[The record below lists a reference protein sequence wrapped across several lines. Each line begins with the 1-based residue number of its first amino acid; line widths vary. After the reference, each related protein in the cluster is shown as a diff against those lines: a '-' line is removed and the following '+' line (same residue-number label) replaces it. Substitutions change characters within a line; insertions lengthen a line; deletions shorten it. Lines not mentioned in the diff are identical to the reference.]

1 MKSKIHE
8 RLTSQPNDAGKK
20 TISREPYR
28 LLKDMCHIHA
38 PSGNETAMK
47 EFLLEYI
54 RTHSKTWKHRPKV
67 IHGKGFQDNIILV
80 FGKPRTA
87 VFAHMDSIGF
97 TVRYGKQLVKIG
109 GPVTQ
114 TGFKLTGEDS
124 KGRQDVE
131 LLVNE
136 DKKTGARSLQ
146 YTGKRD
152 FERGTELVFKANW
165 RESKDYLQC
174 CYMDNRLGV
183 YNALKV
189 AETLKNG
196 AIVFSS
202 WEEHGGGSVSYL
214 QKYLYETY
222 QVSQGLISDISWIS
236 DGVHYAK
243 GPVISLRDS
252 LIPRR
257 AFVNKIIRMAK
268 AAGCDF
274 QLEVEGAG
282 GSDGK
287 ELQMAAYPW
296 DWCFI
301 GAAEENVHTP
311 DEKVHKKD
319 VEGMIRLYEVLMK
332 EL

>member
-1 MKSKIHE
+1 MKK
-8 RLTSQPNDAGKK
+8 QNKPNNYD
-20 TISREPYR
+20 
-28 LLKDMCHIHA
+28 LLKEMCSIHA
-38 PSGNETAMK
+38 PSGNEAGMK
-47 EFLLEYI
+47 EFLLNYI
-54 RTHSKTWKHRPKV
+54 HKHSGSWKHKVKV
-67 IHGKGFQDNIILV
+67 IHGKGLQDNIILI

-87 VFAHMDSIGF
+87 IFAHMDSIGF

-109 GPVTQ
+109 GPVVQ
-114 TGFKLTGEDS
+114 TGFKLTGTDS
-124 KGRQDVE
+124 KGTQDVE
-131 LLVNE
+131 LKVVT
-136 DKKTGARSLQ
+136 DKKTGHSVME
-146 YTGKRD
+146 YDGKRE
-152 FERGTELVFKANW
+152 FERGTELVFKSDW
-165 RESKDYLQC
+165 REDENFLQS

-189 AETLKNG
+189 AETLKHG

-214 QKYLYETY
+214 QKYLQELYDID
-222 QVSQGLISDISWIS
+222 QALISDISWIS

-243 GPVISLRDS
+243 GPVISMRDS

-257 AFVNKIIRMAK
+257 SYINKIIAIANEHK
-268 AAGCDF
+268 CAY
-274 QLEVEGAG
+274 QLEIEGSG
-282 GSDGK
+282 GSDAK
-287 ELQMAAYPW
+287 ELQMAEYPW

>member
-1 MKSKIHE
+1 MKKE
-8 RLTSQPNDAGKK
+8 
-20 TISREPYR
+20 TIKNEYS
-28 LLKDMCHIHA
+28 LLKEMSEVHA
-38 PSGNETAMK
+38 PSGNEAGMK
-47 EFLLEYI
+47 NFLMRYI
-54 RTHSKTWKHRPKV
+54 KENWKNWKHKPKI
-67 IHGKGFQDNIILV
+67 IHGKGFQDNIILI

-87 VFAHMDSIGF
+87 IFAHMDSIGF

-109 GPVTQ
+109 GPMLQ
-114 TGFKLTGEDS
+114 NGFKLVGTDS
-124 KGRQDVE
+124 QGTQEVE
-131 LLVNE
+131 LAIVE
-136 DKKTGARSLQ
+136 DKKAGHSRLE
-146 YTGKRD
+146 YKGKRD
-152 FERGTELVFKANW
+152 FERGTELVFKPDW
-165 RESKDYLQC
+165 REDKEYLQC
-174 CYMDNRLGV
+174 CYMDNHLGM

-214 QKYLYETY
+214 QKYLQENYKID
-222 QVSQGLISDISWIS
+222 QGLISDISWIS

-243 GPVISLRDS
+243 GPVISMRDS

-257 AFVNKIIRMAK
+257 SFINRIIKIADENNC
-268 AAGCDF
+268 AY
-274 QLEVEGAG
+274 QLEIEGSG
-282 GSDGK
+282 GSDAK
-287 ELQMAAYPW
+287 ELQMAEYAW

-319 VEGMIRLYEVLMK
+319 VEGMIELYKVLMK